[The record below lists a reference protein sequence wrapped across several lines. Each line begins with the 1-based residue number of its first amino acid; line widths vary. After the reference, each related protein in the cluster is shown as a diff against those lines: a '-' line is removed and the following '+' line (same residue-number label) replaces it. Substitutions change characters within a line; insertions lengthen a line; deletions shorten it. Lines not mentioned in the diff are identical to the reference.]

1 MMYIDNLI
9 KVDER
14 VGDFLQKFCGLG
26 FCSRMTVLFGME
38 LERLKVVQT
47 LVWYFNKKAHHI
59 PIHGSCTI
67 APLPKFEKHKKQR
80 IFLVSQLVFQKE
92 KIHQDTATHCH
103 SDFDLPQCP
112 PWHPWNPWLSTMD
125 VSQSEGAN
133 GSAQVFVKWQ
143 SSRQQRI
150 KNRNKNQF
158 EKGLLVIFVSEIQTS
173 STNNLKMVALF
184 QSAYMLASGISL
196 SPTCGSAS
204 QGN

>member
-1 MMYIDNLI
+1 MYIWITWSKLM
-9 KVDER
+9 K
-14 VGDFLQKFCGLG
+14 GLGIFPKNSVVWG

-47 LVWYFNKKAHHI
+47 LVWYFNIKAHHI

-67 APLPKFEKHKKQR
+67 APLPKFEKRQKTAN
-80 IFLVSQLVFQKE
+80 LLGSQLVFQKE

-133 GSAQVFVKWQ
+133 GSARVFVKWQ